1 MSDRKITKDELR
13 KMCESCGIEINQCL
27 RDIDKINMEII
38 SAKLSQKEILKLS
51 SIMSKAED
59 VIKEQGIIANETTY

>member
-13 KMCESCGIEINQCL
+13 KMCESYGIEINQCL

-38 SAKLSQKEILKLS
+38 SAKLSKKEILKLS